1 VSLINNRHE
10 KDMNSPV
17 FTTKEAVTLVGGGET
32 GPDDLS
38 TACAIA
44 PRLAAADAGAAT
56 LLAHDRM
63 PEYVVGD
70 MDSLMPRDAARLP
83 EGILH
88 RIAEQDTTDFDKAI
102 RTITAPLILGVG
114 FLGARLDHQLAALSV
129 LARYPDRPV
138 ILLGRD
144 EVVLH
149 LPARITLPVEAG
161 DIVSLMPLQPVTG
174 RSTGLHWPIDGLT
187 LTPIER
193 IGTSNRATG
202 PVTLD
207 LDGPGLIGLM
217 PRARLAALAQTYLAA
232 AEPPVRA

>member
-1 VSLINNRHE
+1 
-10 KDMNSPV
+10 MNGPV
-17 FTTKEAVTLVGGGET
+17 FKTNEAVTLVGGGET
-32 GPDDLS
+32 GPDDLA

-56 LLAHDRM
+56 LLAHDMM

-70 MDSLMPRDAARLP
+70 MDSLSPDDAVRLP
-83 EGILH
+83 EGTLH
-88 RIAEQDTTDFDKAI
+88 RIAEQETTDFDKAI
-102 RTITAPLILGVG
+102 RTIAAPLILGVG

-129 LARYPDRPV
+129 LALYPDRRI

-149 LPARITLPVEAG
+149 LPARISLPVEDG
-161 DIVSLMPLQPVTG
+161 DIVSLMPLLPVTG
-174 RSTGLHWPIDGLT
+174 RSTGLQWPIDGLT
-187 LTPIER
+187 LRPVER

-202 PVTLD
+202 PVMLD
-207 LDGPGLIGLM
+207 LDGPGLICLM
-217 PRARLAALAQTYLAA
+217 PRVRLLALARSVLAA